1 MLLSRSRAPFRL
13 LLTSAQDGLDPY
25 THYWY
30 RVGHLSYRRVCDD
43 APWVGGARYESP
55 PNVDCTDCSIMHHH
69 DRRYGRKMFKL
80 TRVPKGY
87 LASRRDDVLY
97 NEADQF
103 RIGSK
108 GAMRPVRM
116 GKFTE
121 YYLGGDDVRKQIVLE
136 NLGHSKAKAGG
147 GPDAFKPLRE
157 AFMQLNGT
165 VEALRSR
172 PPRPL
177 PWCRDQYAAT
187 YAAIIETMVTYCDH
201 YQVKP
206 YGALPTQ
213 VTVGAAVGATI
224 EVEAAFW
231 MDSAAIGK
239 GAVHLWLRNEPMPTS
254 QEDVVGALLD
264 EARRADA
271 FWDERYPYIWPIR
284 KEEAPRMRIP
294 SDDVRE
300 GVNRAGADFMERC
313 HRLRKQYHLP
323 MPGDGDDKG

>member
-1 MLLSRSRAPFRL
+1 MSSAPAPFRL
-13 LLTSAQDGLDPY
+13 RLTAAQDGLDPY

-30 RVGHLSYRRVCDD
+30 RVGHRSYRRVCDD
-43 APWVGGARYESP
+43 APWVGGAQYESP

-80 TRVPKGY
+80 TRVPKGH
-87 LASRRDDVLY
+87 LSTRPDDVLY
-97 NEADQF
+97 NEEDQF
-103 RIGSK
+103 SIK
-108 GAMRPVRM
+108 VVGAMMPVPM
-116 GKFTE
+116 WQFTE
-121 YYLGGDDVRKQIVLE
+121 YYLGDDDVRKQIVLE
-136 NLGHSKAKAGG
+136 YLGHSKAKAGG

-187 YAAIIETMVTYCDH
+187 YAAIIETMVTYCDR

-206 YGALPTQ
+206 YGALSTQ
-213 VTVGAAVGATI
+213 VTIGGASIWVKADFRMEST
-224 EVEAAFW
+224 
-231 MDSAAIGK
+231 AIGN
-239 GAVHLWLRNEPMPTS
+239 GAVKLWLRDEPMPDI
-254 QEDVVGALLD
+254 QENVVISLLD
-264 EARRADA
+264 AARRTAA

-323 MPGDGDDKG
+323 MPGDGDDKE